1 MQAHPFQVRDEAAT
15 ILTHEE
21 KAGLIPSWVTYRHE
35 LNEVEQENIAQARLW
50 AFRQRRRNLLSE
62 DFLLDLH
69 KRMLGRVWRW
79 AGKFRTSER
88 NIGVP
93 AWRISTDVRML
104 LDDAQLWVAQSVYQP
119 DELAVRFHHKLVWIH
134 PFPNGNGRHSRM
146 LGDLLARH
154 LGAEPFTWGSSGTL
168 TQANTLRARYVAALQ
183 AADRHDI
190 TPLLAFV
197 RS

>member
-1 MQAHPFQVRDEAAT
+1 
-15 ILTHEE
+15 
-21 KAGLIPSWVTYRHE
+21 
-35 LNEVEQENIAQARLW
+35 
-50 AFRQRRRNLLSE
+50 
-62 DFLLDLH
+62 
-69 KRMLGRVWRW
+69 
-79 AGKFRTSER
+79 
-88 NIGVP
+88 
-93 AWRISTDVRML
+93 ML

-146 LGDLLARH
+146 LGDLLARQ
-154 LGAEPFTWGSSGTL
+154 LGAEPFTWGSSGNL
-168 TQANTLRARYVAALQ
+168 TQANTLRTRYVAALR